1 MLEDVSL
8 TFPEKTITA
17 LVGPSGSGKSTI
29 ARLTGRFWDVEKGQI
44 TLGGVSLKDMAT
56 ETLLSQISMV
66 FQDVYLFHD
75 TIENNIRMGKEGAT
89 REEIIEAAK
98 KASCHE
104 FIMAL
109 PEGYDTMV
117 GEGGST
123 LSGGEKQRIS
133 IARALLKDAPIV
145 LLDEATAS
153 LDPENEVLIQSA
165 ISELVY
171 EKTVIMVAHRLQS
184 VVNADQ
190 IVVLDKGRVK
200 EVGNHEELLRKNGM
214 YAHLW
219 EEQEQI
225 AGRTDCR

>member
-1 MLEDVSL
+1 MRQSPCQKI
-8 TFPEKTITA
+8 FPGKTITA
-17 LVGPSGSGKSTI
+17 LIGPSGSGKSTI

-44 TLGGVSLKDMAT
+44 TLGGVPLKDMAT

-75 TIENNIRMGKEGAT
+75 TIENNIRMGKEEAT

-117 GEGGST
+117 GEGGFT

-133 IARALLKDAPIV
+133 IARALLKDAP
-145 LLDEATAS
+145 
-153 LDPENEVLIQSA
+153 
-165 ISELVY
+165 
-171 EKTVIMVAHRLQS
+171 
-184 VVNADQ
+184 
-190 IVVLDKGRVK
+190 
-200 EVGNHEELLRKNGM
+200 
-214 YAHLW
+214 
-219 EEQEQI
+219 
-225 AGRTDCR
+225 